1 MPPTLN
7 DKPALLVGDEER
19 NPDGP
24 EFEQAGQIADHV
36 VRQVG
41 HAVRDMKQS
50 RLTWPNA
57 KLRSEYRCSHIRVR
71 CDREHVAALL
81 RG

>member
-1 MPPTLN
+1 
-7 DKPALLVGDEER
+7 
-19 NPDGP
+19 
-24 EFEQAGQIADHV
+24 
-36 VRQVG
+36 
-41 HAVRDMKQS
+41 MKQS